1 MKETKNQCVVRL
13 GSGTHP
19 SRATKR
25 KRNEKSKDSL
35 KKLQGNIK
43 QTTIHNT
50 GLPEREENKKGTESL
65 CEETVS
71 ENPSNLK
78 KKTDCNI

>member
-1 MKETKNQCVVRL
+1 MSMNSKTTQRSWHRETK
-13 GSGTHP
+13 S
-19 SRATKR
+19 
-25 KRNEKSKDSL
+25 NEKSKDSL